1 MTEALPEAAVL
12 GLPQVYEQGKGLP
25 FHFDKDESLFKAQQE
40 MVHPML
46 SSVLYLTGAS
56 AAPKRMGKPGA
67 CLWAASCPPAGRSVR
82 VCSHREWLQ
91 HTEYVVVWQAQ
102 PSLWI
107 SSMTTGWAVPSLTP
121 RSAAS

>member
-25 FHFDKDESLFKAQQE
+25 FHFDKDESLFKEQQA

-56 AAPKRMGKPGA
+56 AAPKRLGKAWGLPLGCILPTFWMVSA
-67 CLWAASCPPAGRSVR
+67 YALTESGFTTLKMLSSGRPNRHCGS
-82 VCSHREWLQ
+82 
-91 HTEYVVVWQAQ
+91 
-102 PSLWI
+102 
-107 SSMTTGWAVPSLTP
+107 AV
-121 RSAAS
+121 